1 MNPNVALHPGYGL
14 RTSTKGKDVAR
25 EQIHRISCS
34 AAVTALGLT
43 LGALTLGACSADLS
57 LNNLTLAPK
66 PETMARNSDASG
78 QAWARGTFE
87 RPISA
92 TDLVAGDG
100 QCSASASDAP
110 SGESATPGQAPPVA
124 PMLGAIV
131 LRMTECDVIR
141 RAGPVEKI
149 ELGANERGERSLVL
163 TYLHGSSPGVYRFVG
178 GRLVSIERAPGAPAD
193 EGKPHK
199 PTTNAKK
206 PAGS

>member
-1 MNPNVALHPGYGL
+1 M
-14 RTSTKGKDVAR
+14 AR
-25 EQIHRISCS
+25 ERIHPISRS
-34 AAVTALGLT
+34 AAFTALALT

-92 TDLVAGDG
+92 TDLVGGDG
-100 QCSASASDAP
+100 QCSASASDLP
-110 SGESATPGQAPPVA
+110 SGGSATPEQGPAAAPT
-124 PMLGAIV
+124 LGAIS

-141 RAGPVEKI
+141 RAGAVEKI

-163 TYLHGSSPGVYRFVG
+163 TYLQGPSPGIYRFVG
-178 GRLVSIERAPGAPAD
+178 GRLVSIERAPSAPA
-193 EGKPHK
+193 EQGKPHK
-199 PTTNAKK
+199 PTPSAKK